1 MYFTETN
8 WTKVHFEL
16 FILVQLAQR
25 QRAVFFL
32 KGRGRKKFKGLPT
45 VSQISSNFVIHG
57 SVCTNLVLKKN
68 GLKNCRF
75 AVTMMFRAMQYEK

>member
-1 MYFTETN
+1 MEYVYTVKATPKGGF
-8 WTKVHFEL
+8 F
-16 FILVQLAQR
+16 FI
-25 QRAVFFL
+25 

-57 SVCTNLVLKKN
+57 SVCTDLVLKKN